1 MKQFTENFSL
11 ALLIASETAAQKG
24 IDNTPPPDAL
34 ANLARLAAGLEEV
47 QALLG
52 GPLDISSGYRCA
64 ELNRA
69 VGGSARSQHVQGMAA
84 DFTCPRFGAPL
95 AVAAAIQASGIAF
108 DQCILEFNRWVH
120 ISFSP
125 APRGRVLSI
134 YDGAAGYLDGL
145 RDPDGNPIA

>member
-1 MKQFTENFSL
+1 MKQLSENFSL
-11 ALLIASETAAQKG
+11 AQLTASETAALKG
-24 IDNTPPPDAL
+24 IDNTPSPEAL
-34 ANLARLAAGLEEV
+34 ANMQRLAAGLEEV
-47 QALLG
+47 RSLLG
-52 GPLDISSGYRCA
+52 APLDISSAYRCP

-69 VGGSARSQHVQGMAA
+69 VGGSAGSQHVQGMAA
-84 DFTCPRFGAPL
+84 DFTCPQFGPPI

-145 RDPDGNPIA
+145 RGPDGNPAA

>member
-1 MKQFTENFSL
+1 MKQLTENFSL
-11 ALLIASETAAQKG
+11 ALLIASETAALKG
-24 IDNTPPPDAL
+24 IDNSPPPEAI
-34 ANLARLAAGLEEV
+34 ANLERLAAGLEQV

-52 GPLDISSGYRCA
+52 APLDITSGYRCP
-64 ELNRA
+64 ELNHA
-69 VGGSARSQHVQGMAA
+69 VGGSARSQHVLGMAA
-84 DFTCPRFGAPL
+84 DFTCPPFGPPM

-108 DQCILEFNRWVH
+108 DQCILEFNCWVH

-145 RDPDGNPIA
+145 RDPYGNLIA